1 MKNIINRSLFLV
13 SILICSS
20 CMNDGLESLNIDTKN
35 PTVADPGG
43 FFANATIEFA
53 NNLNGVPYRA
63 TGPGITRL
71 WVQQMTSVT
80 YLEGVTYIPE
90 SSWTALYRDVL
101 NNLDES
107 AKILSDTETSN
118 VEQEKVLK
126 NKLAMIEIME
136 VYAYSVLVDSYGD
149 IPYSEALDFNN
160 ALPKYDDAQ
169 NVYLDL
175 IERLTSA
182 VNDLDSDFGGFGSS
196 DLIYNGQTINWIKFG
211 NSLKLRMGM
220 RIIDVLPDK
229 GSQTISEASGLL
241 IESNSDNA
249 TFRYLSE
256 YPNTSPWYNFT
267 VRQGLKYFVGTNT
280 FIDEL
285 NDLDDPRRSVY
296 FTPTTDGTYKGA
308 QYGVT
313 QDYYSFSKQGQYFDE
328 PELATIFIDFAQVE
342 FLLAEAAER
351 GVPGI
356 TNPDDHY
363 NNAIRA
369 SLEYYN
375 IPNAEIENYLTQP
388 SVAYFTA
395 QGTWKE
401 KIGMQKWIALF
412 NQGFEAWTEYR
423 RLDYPKLIAPVEAES
438 DIVPL
443 RFLYPISEQTQNG
456 SSYEAAAA
464 AIGGDKYSTRL
475 FWDVE

>member
-1 MKNIINRSLFLV
+1 MKNIINKSLFLV
-13 SILICSS
+13 VILLCSS
-20 CMNDGLESLNIDTKN
+20 CMNEGLESLNEDTKN
-35 PTVADPGG
+35 ATVADPGG
-43 FFANATIEFA
+43 FFANATVSLAA
-53 NNLNGVPYRA
+53 NINGLPYRA

-71 WVQQMTSVT
+71 WVQHFTSVT

-90 SSWTALYRDVL
+90 YSWAELYRDVL
-101 NNLDES
+101 NDLNES
-107 AKILSDTETSN
+107 SNILAGTVASN
-118 VEQEKVLK
+118 SGEEKVIK
-126 NKLAMIEIME
+126 NQQAMIEILK
-136 VYAYSVLVDSYGD
+136 VYAYSNLVESYGN

-160 ALPKYDDAQ
+160 ALPKYDDAKT
-169 NVYLDL
+169 VYLDL
-175 IERLTSA
+175 IDRLTSA
-182 VNDLDSDFGGFGSS
+182 INNIDSSVAGFGSS
-196 DLIYNGQTINWIKFG
+196 DLIYDGQAIKWIKFG

-220 RIIDVLPDK
+220 RIMDVLPQI
-229 GSQTISEASGLL
+229 GSEIILEASTLL
-241 IESNSDNA
+241 IESNDDNA

-280 FIDEL
+280 FIDKL
-285 NDLDDPRRSVY
+285 NDLDDPRRSVF
-296 FTPTTDGTYKGA
+296 FTPTSDGTFKGA

-356 TNPDDHY
+356 TNPENHY

-375 IPNAEIENYLTQP
+375 IPNAEIQNYLAQP
-388 SVAYFTA
+388 SVAYSTA

-423 RLDYPKLIAPVEAES
+423 RLDYPELSAPVEAES

-443 RFLYPISEQTQNG
+443 RFLYPISEHTQNG

-464 AIGGDKYSTRL
+464 AIGGDNYSTKL